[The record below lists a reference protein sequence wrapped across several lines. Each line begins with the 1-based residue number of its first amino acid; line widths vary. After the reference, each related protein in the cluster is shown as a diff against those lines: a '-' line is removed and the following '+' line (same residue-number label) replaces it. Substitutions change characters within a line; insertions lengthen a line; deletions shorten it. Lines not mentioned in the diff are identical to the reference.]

1 MRQLLILAVA
11 ASLLAG
17 CSVKRTVVN
26 YAGDAISGGGGVWSS
41 DEDPQLIKEAI
52 PFGLKTN
59 ESLLQVSPGHEGLLE
74 ATATGFLAYALLIKE
89 DADRV
94 EVDDLAAARRMKA
107 RASKLFIRGRDYA
120 LQALEHRYPG
130 FTEGLKADRD
140 AALGQTGADD
150 APFLYLAG
158 AGWAGALAAD
168 TGNLGLVA
176 DFPVAGSL
184 VERVLAV
191 DESFNNGSAH
201 EFMITFEAA
210 RPGGGMEAARKH
222 YERALE
228 LSGGKRASVYLA
240 LAEAVSVGE
249 QDVNEFRAMLKAARA
264 VDIDEIPNDR
274 LLNVVARERAEWLE
288 GQIPE
293 LFLVTE

>member
-1 MRQLLILAVA
+1 MRQLLILALAV
-11 ASLLAG
+11 SLLAG
-17 CSVKRTVVN
+17 CSVKKTVVN

-41 DEDPQLIKEAI
+41 DEDPQLVREAI

-59 ESLLQVSPGHEGLLE
+59 ESLLEVSPDHEGLLE

-89 DADRV
+89 DADRI
-94 EVDDLAAARRMKA
+94 EVDDLAAARRMKT
-107 RASKLFIRGRDYA
+107 RASKLFIRGRDFA
-120 LQALEHRYPG
+120 LRVLENRHPG
-130 FTEGLKADRD
+130 FVENLKADHA
-140 AALGQTGADD
+140 AALSQTIAAD

-184 VERVLAV
+184 VQQVLMV
-191 DESFNNGSAH
+191 DEDFNNGSAH
-201 EFMITFEAA
+201 EFMVTFEAA
-210 RPGGGMEAARKH
+210 RPGGSIEAARKH

-264 VDIDEIPNDR
+264 VDVDEMPNDR
-274 LLNVVARERAEWLE
+274 LLNVVAQERAEWLE
-288 GQIPE
+288 SQIPE